1 MFEIHVDETG
11 QMIGS
16 FLDYMVIYMVMLMV
30 ILVMLNMTLLAV
42 MTVLMVFSATL
53 GFKLTYEEIF
63 TTFGVSAS
71 KFNYRG
77 SSLENSMK
85 KLVKIHEKTYVD
97 NLGESFV
104 KLFYVTKMNF

>member
-1 MFEIHVDETG
+1 MT
-11 QMIGS
+11 
-16 FLDYMVIYMVMLMV
+16 MVL
-30 ILVMLNMTLLAV
+30 
-42 MTVLMVFSATL
+42 FSSTL
-53 GFKLTYEEIF
+53 GFKLTYKKIF
-63 TTFGVSAS
+63 ATFCVSAS

>member
-1 MFEIHVDETG
+1 MGVPSEGYETGRGGGSRGLDVLHLPRYEMFEIHVDKTG

-77 SSLENSMK
+77 SSLEN
-85 KLVKIHEKTYVD
+85 
-97 NLGESFV
+97 
-104 KLFYVTKMNF
+104 